1 MRLAELVD
9 TSAAIAA
16 TPARLEKLALLAEL
30 LRRADREEVPI
41 AVAWLSGHLR
51 QGRIGLGWAALR
63 SALEAADAP
72 PPAPTLF
79 DTPDET
85 SPLDLRAVDGA
96 FDRLARLTGAGVA
109 TRRATVLAGLFRRA
123 SQTERDFLARLVM
136 GELRQGSLGG
146 LMTDAV
152 ARASDVPLAAI
163 RRAAML
169 TGDLEPVAVAALTE
183 GAAGLPHFALTAFRP
198 VLPMLAQPAADLDD
212 ALERLGTAALEYK
225 LDGARVQIHRSGE
238 EVRVYSRLLND
249 VTVAVPELV
258 EAVRALPVR
267 EAILDGET
275 IALRPDGRPQ
285 TFQVTMRR
293 FGRQL
298 DVERLR
304 AELPLALQLFD
315 VLRLDG
321 EDWIDRPARER
332 WAVLRERAPS
342 LAVPQRVTA
351 DAREARAFY
360 DEALALG
367 HEGVMA
373 KALEAPYEAGGR
385 GFSWL
390 KVKAAHTLDLVVLAA
405 EWGHGRRA
413 GMLSNI
419 HLGARD
425 AEHGGFVMLGK
436 TFKGMTDEILAWQT
450 AEFPKLAVREE
461 GNVVHLR
468 PEIVVEVDFN
478 DVQESPRYP
487 GGMALRLARVKAYR
501 PDKTAAEADTVET
514 VRGILVGEK
523 GRRKA
528 PGMPAHGPSGSRPG
542 PAE

>member
-9 TSAAIAA
+9 TSAAITA
-16 TPARLEKLALLAEL
+16 TPARLEKLARLADL
-30 LRRADREEVPI
+30 LRRAEREEVPI
-41 AVAWLSGHLR
+41 VVAWLSGRLR
-51 QGRIGLGWAALR
+51 QGRIGIGWSVLQAAID
-63 SALEAADAP
+63 ADAP
-72 PPAPTLF
+72 PDEPTLF
-79 DTPDET
+79 AEVEERA
-85 SPLDLRAVDGA
+85 PLELRDVDAA
-96 FDRLARLTGAGVA
+96 FERLARVSGAGVA
-109 TRRATVLAGLFRRA
+109 TKRATVLADLFRRA
-123 SQTERDFLARLVM
+123 SPPERDFLARLVM

-169 TGDLEPVAVAALTE
+169 TGDLEPVAVAALTG
-183 GAAGLPHFALTAFRP
+183 GAAGLESFALTPFRP
-198 VLPMLAQPAADLDD
+198 VLPMLAQPAADLAD
-212 ALERLGTAALEYK
+212 ALARLGTAALEYK
-225 LDGARVQIHRSGE
+225 LDGARVQIHRAGD
-238 EVRVYSRLLND
+238 EVRIYSRLLND

-267 EAILDGET
+267 DAILDGET

-298 DVERLR
+298 DVEEARG
-304 AELPLALQLFD
+304 ELPLALQLFD

-332 WAVLRERAPS
+332 WAILRERAPS
-342 LAVPQRVTA
+342 LAVPQLVTA
-351 DAREARAFY
+351 DLAEARAFY
-360 DEALALG
+360 DEALAHG

-373 KALEAPYEAGGR
+373 KALDAPYEAGGR
-385 GFSWL
+385 GFTWL

-413 GMLSNI
+413 GLLSNI

-425 AEHGGFVMLGK
+425 AEHGGYVMLGK

-501 PDKTAAEADTVET
+501 PDKTPADADTVET
-514 VRGILVGEK
+514 VRRILAGEG
-523 GRRKA
+523 GRRKRPDA
-528 PGMPAHGPSGSRPG
+528 PSRDVSGPRGERR
-542 PAE
+542 E